1 VKAPAEPSSALLEVR
16 EVSKSFGALRAVD
29 GVSFHVNAGECLAL
43 LGPNGAGKTTT
54 LSIVTGLITPDRGEV
69 LIEGRKLAG
78 DTDAIKSRM
87 GLVPQ
92 ELALF
97 DDLSASDNIR
107 FYGAL
112 YNLDPATLR
121 QRMAAALDLV
131 GLAERE
137 RDKVKTFSGG
147 MKRRLN
153 LACALLHDPQ
163 LLLLDEPTVGVDPQ
177 SRNAIFDNIAALRAR
192 GKTVL
197 YTTHYM
203 EEVERL
209 CDRVVIIDSGK
220 VIADDTVTGLKN
232 RATRACQLKIE
243 LANPDGAGWLDELK
257 TLAGVRSAGL
267 NTKEL
272 VVALDE
278 LATGAPAV
286 LSFLT
291 QRQQAF
297 VHLQSE
303 RPNLESVFLELTGH
317 NLRDK

>member
-1 VKAPAEPSSALLEVR
+1 MKEPVTPPAALLEVR
-16 EVSKSFGALRAVD
+16 DVSKSFDTLRAVD
-29 GVSFHVNAGECLAL
+29 GVSFRVNAGECLAL

-54 LSIVTGLITPDRGEV
+54 LSIATGLLTPDRGEV

-78 DTDAIKSRM
+78 DTDAIKSRI

-97 DDLSASDNIR
+97 DDLSARDNLQ
-107 FYGAL
+107 FFGAL
-112 YNLDPATLR
+112 YNLDSTTLK
-121 QRMAAALDLV
+121 QRMAASLGLV
-131 GLAERE
+131 GLADRE
-137 RDKVKTFSGG
+137 KDKVKTFSGG

-209 CDRVVIIDSGK
+209 CDRVVIIDRGK

-232 RATRACQLKIE
+232 RATRSCQLKIE
-243 LANPDGAGWLDELK
+243 LANPDGAAWLDELK

-267 NTKEL
+267 SANEL
-272 VVALDE
+272 IVTMDD
-278 LATGAPAV
+278 LASGSPAV

-291 QRQQAF
+291 QRHQAF